1 MQVVTLPRPLASAL
15 AQLAEAA
22 YPQEACALLV
32 GRQAAVTRIVPAA
45 NIASEPARN
54 FEVDPTTQ
62 IRLRRQLR
70 ETPNGEILLGH
81 WHSHPEGRAEPSAT
95 DAAMA
100 FEPELVWLI
109 SAVQGGK
116 ARAPAAFLPQPGGG
130 FMPLMLQII

>member
-1 MQVVTLPRPLASAL
+1 MQAVTLPRPLAAEL

-45 NIASEPARN
+45 NVAAEPRRN

-109 SAVQGGK
+109 SAVHGGK
-116 ARAPAAFLPQPGGG
+116 AGAPAAFLPQPGGG
-130 FMPLMLQII
+130 FLPLMLQII